1 MGNKL
6 SVEKKQTVD
15 HNYISMSNPR
25 RAGGTIAVN
34 KGEKPP

>member
-6 SVEKKQTVD
+6 SMEKTTTVH